1 MVDGVLSGHGFL
13 GTKHTRRYIRS
24 EFVAPLLSY
33 RGGLSEW
40 QSSGRA
46 GVVDLAAE
54 RVAAIVEREPLGLPD
69 DVLDELCRLIE
80 ACAAEIGVEA
90 VPDPREALGL

>member
-1 MVDGVLSGHGFL
+1 VDGVLSGHGFL

-24 EFVAPLLSY
+24 EFVSPLLSY

-40 QSSGRA
+40 QASGRS
-46 GVVDLAAE
+46 GVVDLASE

-69 DVLDELCRLIE
+69 DVLGELCGLIE
-80 ACAAEIGVEA
+80 ACAAEVGIPEY
-90 VPDPREALGL
+90 PDPRTALGL